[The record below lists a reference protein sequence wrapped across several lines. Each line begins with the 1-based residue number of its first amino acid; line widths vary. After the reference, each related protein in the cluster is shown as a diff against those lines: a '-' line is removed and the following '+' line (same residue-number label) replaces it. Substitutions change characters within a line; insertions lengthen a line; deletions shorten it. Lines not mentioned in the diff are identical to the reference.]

1 MEETN
6 FNRYAATTPPTTSG
20 ENTPVETKDTGA
32 STAIE
37 DPQPTSLT
45 TPRKRKT
52 YLDKLKLIQVS
63 DLHKPN
69 QLKGMMTRPLIF
81 ATFPVIFYAG
91 FSYGSNLV
99 WFNVLNATASLILG
113 ETYNFSAS
121 MVRSLSVQN
130 A

>member
-6 FNRYAATTPPTTSG
+6 FNRHKASTPPTTSG
-20 ENTPVETKDTGA
+20 ENTPVEAKDTGV

-37 DPQPTSLT
+37 EPQPTSLT
-45 TPRKRKT
+45 PPQKRKT
-52 YLDKLKLIQVS
+52 YLDKLKLIQAS
-63 DLHKPN
+63 DLHKSN

-121 MVRSLSVQN
+121 MVRNSSIQS